1 MCLLIHQKPDTKFDN
16 EFLADVYAQ
25 NKDGLGIMYS
35 ENGVLVIAKA
45 LPRTADE
52 FVAFYREHT
61 EDRECVV
68 HARMQTHGEID
79 LANCHPYDV
88 TDRVAL
94 AHNGILAT
102 GNDADKTKSDT
113 WHFVEN
119 IIRPAVLGDPS
130 IILRDSWQRFIGS
143 AIGSSN
149 KFGLMTADGDVVII
163 NRASGVEFRGAWL
176 SNTYAWPAA
185 KYNMA
190 PSYSTGYG
198 YGRGSRYWSSYAD
211 EYDWNDLKSTT
222 APAIVPKKKAEP
234 ITRASLPSIL
244 KAARNSY
251 IRGTLAQ
258 WVHDAPAK
266 ALALITEIEQTDTG
280 ETVDTIK
287 ADGEFAE
294 LVIAEWFQGEGLD
307 LDLDRRAGL
316 L

>member
-1 MCLLIHQKPDTKFDN
+1 MCLLIHQKPDTQFDN
-16 EFLADVYAQ
+16 EFLAGVYSQ
-25 NKDGLGIMYS
+25 NRDGLGIMYA
-35 ENGVLVIAKA
+35 ENGSLVIAKA
-45 LPRTADE
+45 LPRNADE

-102 GNDADKTKSDT
+102 GNDADKSKSDT

-119 IIRPAVLGDPS
+119 IIRPAVIGDES
-130 IILRDSWQRFIGS
+130 IILRDSWQRFIGA

-149 KFGLMTADGDVVII
+149 KFGLMTAAGDVVII

-185 KYNMA
+185 RYNMA

-198 YGRGSRYWSSYAD
+198 YGRGSRYWYAD
-211 EYDWNDLKSTT
+211 EYEWDNLTSTT
-222 APAIVPKKKAEP
+222 APAIVPKKAEQ

-244 KAARNSY
+244 RAARNSY
-251 IRGTLAQ
+251 IRGTLAR
-258 WVHDAPAK
+258 WIHDAPAK
-266 ALALITEIEQTDTG
+266 ALALVTEIEQTDTG

-294 LVIAEWFQGEGLD
+294 LVIAQWFEGEGLD
-307 LDLDRRAGL
+307 LDRQAGIL
-316 L
+316 